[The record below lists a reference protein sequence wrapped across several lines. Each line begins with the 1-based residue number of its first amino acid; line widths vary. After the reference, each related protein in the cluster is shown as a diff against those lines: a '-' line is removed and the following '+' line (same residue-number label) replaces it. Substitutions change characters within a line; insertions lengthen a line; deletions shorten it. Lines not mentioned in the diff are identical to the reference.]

1 MNYKYL
7 NIDLKKGY
15 KEIAKLYELNNH
27 LMTFYLDIYWRK
39 IMVKNIFND
48 IISKVNFENIIY
60 FIDICVGTG
69 DLLFEFISFLNSK
82 NFNFS
87 FKFLALDFS
96 VDMVKIAK
104 SKLLLKDVIFI
115 LADVAKIPIKD
126 KKMDISTISLGIR
139 NLRTNDELFEIRFRE
154 IYRIMKDDGVFWG
167 LETSRPPNKI
177 IRFFSDLF
185 SAYVA
190 TNIAKVVSKNIEV
203 YGYLADSIRNF
214 YEPHEFKDFLL
225 NKIKFK
231 EVSYKLLTF
240 GVVAIHKAIK

>member
-1 MNYKYL
+1 MKYKYL

-15 KEIAKLYELNNH
+15 RDIAKLYELNNH

-39 IMVKNIFND
+39 IMVKDIFND
-48 IISKVNFENIIY
+48 IISKVNFENKIY

-69 DLLFEFISFLNSK
+69 DLLFEFINFLNYKS
-82 NFNFS
+82 FNFS

-139 NLRTNDELFEIRFRE
+139 NLRTNDELFEIRFKE

-185 SAYVA
+185 TTYVA

-214 YEPHEFKDFLL
+214 YEPYEFRDFLL

-240 GVVAIHKAIK
+240 GVVAIHKAVK